1 MLRVISCVLL
11 FYMLHDMI
19 YDVYICKR
27 TISRCCLSY
36 AVFGLKKNNKQTKLT
51 NIRNG
56 RCLTYAF
63 PPEVGR
69 SFAEACNHA
78 G

>member
-1 MLRVISCVLL
+1 MMYIFAKV
-11 FYMLHDMI
+11 DA
-19 YDVYICKR
+19 VYR
-27 TISRCCLSY
+27 MQFLD
-36 AVFGLKKNNKQTKLT
+36 LKKNNKQTKLT